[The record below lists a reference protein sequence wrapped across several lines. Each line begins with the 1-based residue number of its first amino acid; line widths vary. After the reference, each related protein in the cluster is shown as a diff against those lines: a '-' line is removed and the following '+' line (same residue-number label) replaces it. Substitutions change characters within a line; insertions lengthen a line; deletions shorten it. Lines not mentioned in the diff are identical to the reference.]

1 MCKSFPSTSKA
12 QRRFASRAGQ
22 LLLKSESQEAVM
34 HVLLTGASG
43 FIGNA
48 VLRELLRRGHCVSAC
63 SREPERLPPSSPAA
77 KVYVIDFA
85 GMTAVEQWLPYLAGV
100 DAIVNIAGGVRRNRN
115 PNLCECAP
123 HGRESPCSIPMRE
136 PACRRRSCRSGLRS
150 RRRRRHRFHLSKF
163 TARSTFALVPL
174 DWFPVPAV
182 AGVWRGRT

>member
-1 MCKSFPSTSKA
+1 MCKSFPWNSKA
-12 QRRFASRAGQ
+12 RGGFPAAPASYYSRR
-22 LLLKSESQEAVM
+22 KQEAVM

-48 VLRELLRRGHCVSAC
+48 VLRELLRQGHCVSAC

-100 DAIVNIAGGVRRNRN
+100 DAIVNCAGIIAETETQTFASIHTQVAQALVPGRCASRRAEDRAVSALAADADAVRF
-115 PNLCECAP
+115 
-123 HGRESPCSIPMRE
+123 IKQI
-136 PACRRRSCRSGLRS
+136 RRRSSL
-150 RRRRRHRFHLSKF
+150 
-163 TARSTFALVPL
+163 ALVTPGL
-174 DWFPVPAV
+174 AHVAAV